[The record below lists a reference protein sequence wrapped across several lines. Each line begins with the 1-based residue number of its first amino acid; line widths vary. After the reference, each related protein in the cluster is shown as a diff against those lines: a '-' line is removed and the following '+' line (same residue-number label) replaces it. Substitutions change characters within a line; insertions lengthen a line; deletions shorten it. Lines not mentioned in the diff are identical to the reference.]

1 MKNTRRRFEV
11 LLPLQFNDGRMV
23 PDELLA
29 DAVREI
35 VGKFAGASYQAQ
47 PIEGHWVHEGV
58 YYREQHVKVIVDVS
72 DTATN
77 RHWMRGFKARWK
89 AKLEQLEL
97 WVVSYRI
104 DVE

>member
-1 MKNTRRRFEV
+1 V
-11 LLPLQFNDGRMV
+11 LLPLQLNDGRIV
-23 PDELLA
+23 SDQLLA

-58 YYREQHVKVIVDVS
+58 YYRENHVKVVVDVP

-77 RHWMRGFKARWK
+77 RAWMKKFKARWK
-89 AKLEQLEL
+89 ARLEQLEL
-97 WVVSYRI
+97 WMVSYQI

>member
-23 PDELLA
+23 PEEFLA

-58 YYREQHVKVIVDVS
+58 YYREEHVKMIVDVL
-72 DTATN
+72 DTAAN
-77 RHWMRGFKARWK
+77 RAWMKKFKARWK